1 MFLFLL
7 LGNMIQNPKANLTI
21 LEKMTTYPLCFQQL
35 YFFNKFF
42 DETEILCE
50 DALIINLTLFQFLKK
65 FIYVIKRS

>member
-7 LGNMIQNPKANLTI
+7 LRNMIQNPKANLII

-35 YFFNKFF
+35 YFSNKNL

-50 DALIINLTLFQFLKK
+50 DALITN
-65 FIYVIKRS
+65 